1 MLHVAIGLRQ
11 IEAFRAVMLY
21 GSTVRAA
28 EALSIT
34 QPAISYLLSALE
46 RSVGFALFD
55 RVKRRLVP
63 TPDGLRFFQEVQ
75 RVYEGVESF
84 EAVARAIRDHE
95 DTTLRL
101 LLTPAL
107 SIGEVVHR
115 VGDFA
120 RLHPKLRLTI
130 DTHPRLV
137 IVHKVLNG
145 QADLGVLSLPVDH
158 ELLVAQPLM
167 SRPLVCVLPAGHPLE
182 SAEPLGVEALA
193 PYELIGTSADG
204 IVRRESS
211 VLWAR
216 AKLEPKIRIEVRNA
230 QIAIDLVMRGLGPA
244 LVSAFGLPVPLPPG
258 IVVRPL
264 HPPTEIAIGA
274 VFRAETGVPEAVRA
288 LVRALKDPRG

>member
-1 MLHVAIGLRQ
+1 LTIGLRQ
-11 IEAFRAVMLY
+11 IEAFRAVMLH

-46 RSVGFALFD
+46 RSVGFALFN

-63 TPDGLRFFQEVQ
+63 TSDGLRFFEEVQ

-84 EAVARAIRDHE
+84 EAVARAIRNHE
-95 DTTLRL
+95 DSTLRL

-107 SIGEVVHR
+107 SIGEIVQR

-120 RLHPKLRLTI
+120 RLHPKLRLII

-137 IVHKVLNG
+137 IVQKVLNG
-145 QADLGVLSLPVDH
+145 QADLGVLSLPVDNKP
-158 ELLVAQPLM
+158 LVTQPLM
-167 SRPLVCVLPAGHPLE
+167 SRPLVCVFPTGHPLE
-182 SAEPLGVEALA
+182 SVAPLDVGALA
-193 PYELIGTSADG
+193 AYELIGTSADG
-204 IVRRESS
+204 VVRRESS
-211 VLWAR
+211 VLWAQKGLAPR
-216 AKLEPKIRIEVRNA
+216 IRIEVRNP

-258 IVVRPL
+258 VVVRPL
-264 HPPTEIAIGA
+264 HPSREVAVGAI
-274 VFRAETGVPEAVRA
+274 FRGEAGIPEAVRA
-288 LVRALKDPRG
+288 LVRALKDPPG